1 MQGLQES
8 QAGDVREYK
17 EGQAVGF
24 FMQGLQE
31 GLAGDAAEYKK
42 RKAGGCL

>member
-1 MQGLQES
+1 MQELQ
-8 QAGDVREYK
+8 
-17 EGQAVGF
+17 EGQAAGF

-31 GLAGDAAEYKK
+31 GRAGDAAEYKK

>member
-1 MQGLQES
+1 MQGLQE
-8 QAGDVREYK
+8 D
-17 EGQAVGF
+17 QAVEF

-31 GLAGDAAEYKK
+31 GQAGDAAEYKK